1 MRVRTIHGTR
11 LAAAGQALAA
21 RAAGRPLILLARI
34 VAGAL
39 ILGTLYYG
47 VLGTLSNRIDDDLAF
62 VPPVPVEGGSAAV
75 AMAAA
80 LIDREVNTHSWSAT
94 NPWIYPD
101 AFLDNMPNYQ
111 TGIMR
116 AVGRFTFHFL
126 DQLARTRGSSSVD
139 PDLER
144 ANGLL
149 QFPADVWIFDLRK
162 SLLPTIP
169 SEQQYRAGL
178 SSLVAYNT
186 RLAEGRAVFERRG
199 DALAMTLRRVSADL
213 GSQTALLDRRIEQ
226 DGLSLL
232 DRSADDVFY
241 LNKGM
246 VYAYSLL
253 LRALGEDFDAQIRE
267 RGLTALWSQT
277 MVSLGKAAALR
288 PLIVLNGAGDNSI
301 FANHLVLQGFY
312 MKRAILQLEEIVD
325 ALSF

>member
-1 MRVRTIHGTR
+1 MILRTTLGAR
-11 LAAAGQALAA
+11 LASAGRSAIP
-21 RAAGRPLILLARI
+21 RAPGRPLALLARI
-34 VAGAL
+34 GAGAL
-39 ILGTLYYG
+39 VLATLYYG
-47 VLGTLSNRIDDDLAF
+47 VLGTLMHRIDNDLDF
-62 VPPVPVEGGSAAV
+62 VPPAPVEGGSAAV
-75 AMAAA
+75 AMASA
-80 LIDREVNTHSWSAT
+80 LIDREVNEHGWSAN
-94 NPWIYPD
+94 NPWLYPD

-111 TGIMR
+111 TGLMR
-116 AVGRFTFHFL
+116 SVGRFTFHFL

-149 QFPADVWIFDLRK
+149 QFPGDVWIFDPRS

-178 SSLVAYNT
+178 AALVAYNA

-213 GSQTALLDRRIEQ
+213 GSQTALLDRRVQQ

-232 DRSADDVFY
+232 DRTADDAFY

-246 VYAYSLL
+246 LYGYTML
-253 LRALGEDFDAQIRE
+253 LRALGQDFEAQIAE
-267 RGLTALWSQT
+267 RALNALWAQT
-277 MVSLGKAAALR
+277 LASLGHAASLK
-288 PLIVLNGAGDNSI
+288 PPIVLNGAGDNSI
-301 FANHLVLQGFY
+301 FANPLVLQGFY

-325 ALSF
+325 SLSF